1 MVRRA
6 FSSAL
11 LATALLGGCST
22 PEGSGSTADLGN
34 ASNLVKTYL
43 VAVDT
48 SESAAVT
55 QSEFGG
61 KIRDSLA
68 ALPMS
73 CELRMFR
80 FDSSPAEVYSGRPPE
95 RENEAA
101 MMLKSV
107 FQHKS
112 QTPGTNMGKLVRL
125 LDKHLNEVPTPVEVW
140 ICTDAGTEMTTTAE
154 RAEIR
159 ATTARWSHDVR
170 VAKVRVIGLRD
181 GERETIRDLFRL
193 SPEKLNLEGRA
204 TGS

>member
-1 MVRRA
+1 MAGRTP
-6 FSSAL
+6 FEL
-11 LATALLGGCST
+11 LAIAWLLAGCT
-22 PEGSGSTADLGN
+22 QPGPGS
-34 ASNLVKTYL
+34 SNNGIKIEDVKTKTYL

-73 CELRMFR
+73 SELRMFR
-80 FDSSPAEVYSGRPPE
+80 FDSSPAEVYSGPPPE
-95 RENEAA
+95 RENQAA
-101 MMLKSV
+101 MLLKSV

-112 QTPGTNMGKLVRL
+112 QTPGTNMSKLVRL
-125 LDKHLNEVPTPVEVW
+125 FDKHLNEVTSPVEVW
-140 ICTDAGTEMTTTAE
+140 ICTDAGTELTTPAE

-159 ATTARWSHDVR
+159 STTSRWAHDVR

-181 GERETIRDLFRL
+181 GQRETIRDFFQLP
-193 SPEKLNLEGRA
+193 PEKLTLEGRSA
-204 TGS
+204 RS